1 MMMTMTS
8 DEARFRQLDDV
19 INRMLLVLNLGQ
31 IEQFVGHCEVVAK
44 HGFGKAT
51 ITWRDGKVDLI
62 MHEASDKA
70 EE

>member
-1 MMMTMTS
+1 MNDNQGKEL
-8 DEARFRQLDDV
+8 DELIR
-19 INRMLLVLNLGQ
+19 RMLLILNIPQ
-31 IEQFVGHCEVVAK
+31 IEQFIGHCEVVAK

-51 ITWRDGKVDLI
+51 ITWRDGKIDLI